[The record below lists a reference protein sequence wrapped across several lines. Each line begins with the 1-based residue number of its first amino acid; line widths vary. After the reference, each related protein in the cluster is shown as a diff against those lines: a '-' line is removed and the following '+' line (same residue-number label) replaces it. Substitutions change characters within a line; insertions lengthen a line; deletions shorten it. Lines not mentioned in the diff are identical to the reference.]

1 MLTSR
6 VLYTAAAAATLALTA
21 CGGGGSDEDP
31 IPSNKAGVI
40 TVRDATV
47 AGLNGVYG
55 DGTLNLTD
63 VERKNPV
70 GSTPELCSFK
80 FDGAHKVG
88 ATGVEAF
95 GDLRYESGGDGLYV
109 LYLTF
114 ADQEYTSDELVDT
127 AVRRD
132 LDQVFLNGKLLRAS
146 DGSGATVK
154 VDAVIPM
161 RGNRPAGC

>member
-6 VLYTAAAAATLALTA
+6 VLYAAAAAATLALTA
-21 CGGGGSDEDP
+21 CGGGSDEEP
-31 IPSNKAGVI
+31 IPSDKAGVV

-47 AGLNGVYG
+47 TALNGVYG

-63 VERKNPV
+63 VERKNPI

-88 ATGVEAF
+88 ATGIEAF

-114 ADQEYTSDELVDT
+114 DGREYTSDELVNT

-132 LDQVFLNGKLLRAS
+132 LDQVILNGKLLRAS

-154 VDAVIPM
+154 VDAIIPM